1 MWLIWLRAR
10 TANRWKLLSVA
21 LLRNEKKSPF
31 TLSRERALYKSGGT
45 YFRTCSTII
54 GSKCLTTVFEM
65 GTGVTTLICSPEKI
79 TPAYSPGVT

>member
-1 MWLIWLRAR
+1 M
-10 TANRWKLLSVA
+10 LSQA
-21 LLRNEKKSPF
+21 SKGIEKKGSTHEKKSPF
-31 TLSRERALYKSGGT
+31 TLSRERAYNRSGDT